1 MYEGPGRTSPPRDI
15 SSTPPGIIISA
26 GIPIHTSIDNYLR
39 ILCKPLFV
47 TSLPILLSLKCT
59 KKWAGTKLR
68 LHQLN
73 KNGNHC
79 LLVYTNVLYV
89 LPTDWELCSRTPD
102 FSRNVR
108 KWPDWIIKVY
118 NLLKSEFC
126 IYWSHQQ
133 ISQGLASPQ
142 GGTPLYGLYRYVLL
156 QRMWFLSRFGQW
168 KKWSL
173 GAMTGP

>member
-1 MYEGPGRTSPPRDI
+1 MSVGHYAHNFQLINKHSKRSQY
-15 SSTPPGIIISA
+15 SSQLKLDMRNYYVFNLIIISA

-73 KNGNHC
+73 KNGNYC
-79 LLVYTNVLYV
+79 LLVYTNILYV
-89 LPTDWELCSRTPD
+89 LPTDWESCSRTPD
-102 FSRNVR
+102 FSRNV
-108 KWPDWIIKVY
+108 IIKVY

-142 GGTPLYGLYRYVLL
+142 GGYSVIWPI
-156 QRMWFLSRFGQW
+156 
-168 KKWSL
+168 
-173 GAMTGP
+173 